1 MNRWCLRCFVK
12 VSGDEAFHIS
22 GGREFQRAWAA
33 TLKALSP
40 NVLSLVWRGER
51 GGADRCQRI
60 IVSGRAGEGR
70 LGTEGQGGICM

>member
-12 VSGDEAFHIS
+12 VSRDEAFLIS

-40 NVLSLVWRGER
+40 NVLSLVWGRT
-51 GGADRCQRI
+51 GGSRP
-60 IVSGRAGEGR
+60 VSEDHSFREGWR
-70 LGTEGQGGICM
+70 RSVRY

>member
-1 MNRWCLRCFVK
+1 MK

-40 NVLSLVWRGER
+40 DVLSLVWRG
-51 GGADRCQRI
+51 GTG
-60 IVSGRAGEGR
+60 VSRPVSEDHSFREGWR
-70 LGTEGQGGICM
+70 RSVRY